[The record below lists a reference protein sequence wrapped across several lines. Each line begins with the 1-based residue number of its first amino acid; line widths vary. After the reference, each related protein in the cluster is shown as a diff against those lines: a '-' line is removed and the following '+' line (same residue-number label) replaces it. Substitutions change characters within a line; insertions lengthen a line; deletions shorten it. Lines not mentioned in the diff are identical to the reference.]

1 MKKPILAFIA
11 GVAAWIVVA
20 SVLNRVLRILVPG
33 YSAAEPTFH
42 FTLGMMA
49 GRLSLAALASLAAGA
64 VVAWIA
70 PASARTPWVLGLIL
84 LGAFVPVHVRLWNT
98 FPIWY
103 HLTFL
108 LTLVPLVVLGAR
120 HVRGRAPPVV
130 AEIGH

>member
-11 GVAAWIVVA
+11 GVVAWIVVA
-20 SVLNRVLRILVPG
+20 SALNRGLRIVLPG
-33 YSAAEPTFH
+33 YSAAEPTFN
-42 FTLGMMA
+42 FTLGMML
-49 GRLSLAALASLAAGA
+49 GRLSLAAFASLVAGA

-70 PASARTPWVLGLIL
+70 PGSKRTAWVLGLIL
-84 LGAFVPVHVRLWNT
+84 LGSFIPVHVRLWNT

-120 HVRGRAPPVV
+120 LVRAGTPRV
-130 AEIGH
+130 AS